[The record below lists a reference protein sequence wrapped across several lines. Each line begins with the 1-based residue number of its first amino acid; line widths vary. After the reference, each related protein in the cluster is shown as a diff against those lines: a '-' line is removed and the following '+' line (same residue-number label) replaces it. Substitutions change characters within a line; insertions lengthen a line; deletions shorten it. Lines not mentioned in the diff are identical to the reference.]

1 MKDELCYLYTEINML
16 LDVVKMMDDVT
27 KSDEAKAWIEGTKFA
42 YKNVLKLIE
51 ERVKDERK

>member
-1 MKDELCYLYTEINML
+1 MKQELAYLYTQINMFL
-16 LDVVKMMDDVT
+16 EVVKMMDDVT
-27 KSDEAKAWIEGTKFA
+27 KSDEAKAWIEGNKFA